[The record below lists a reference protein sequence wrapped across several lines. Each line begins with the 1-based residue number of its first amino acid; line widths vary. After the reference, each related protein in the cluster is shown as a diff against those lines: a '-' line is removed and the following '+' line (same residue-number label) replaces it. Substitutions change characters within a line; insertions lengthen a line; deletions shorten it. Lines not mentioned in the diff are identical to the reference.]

1 MGGTLPQRFPM
12 TEHLE
17 RFTFTENANQRPSD
31 HTQLLIRFAHLH
43 NEHVGVETWLRR
55 QVSGHRESERW
66 RLAWFLEA
74 DGFST

>member
-1 MGGTLPQRFPM
+1 MGKGDTDTVNLQCHPNKLPTMGGTLPQRFPM

-17 RFTFTENANQRPSD
+17 RLTFTENANQRPSD

-55 QVSGHRESERW
+55 QVS
-66 RLAWFLEA
+66 
-74 DGFST
+74 

>member
-31 HTQLLIRFAHLH
+31 HTQLLIRFAYLH

-55 QVSGHRESERW
+55 QVS
-66 RLAWFLEA
+66 
-74 DGFST
+74 